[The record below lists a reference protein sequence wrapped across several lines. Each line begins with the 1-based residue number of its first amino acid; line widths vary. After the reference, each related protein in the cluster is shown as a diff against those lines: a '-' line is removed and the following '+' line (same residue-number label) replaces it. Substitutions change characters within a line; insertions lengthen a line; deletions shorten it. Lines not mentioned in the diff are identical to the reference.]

1 MFEIDHSAARGMMCP
16 RRLIVFKHDSEFGK
30 IVFKHD
36 SEFGNAPSFQLF
48 DLVHVVQK
56 DPSKP
61 ARSFSDYEVKV
72 DDIHLPNGVQL
83 IDML

>member
-16 RRLIVFKHDSEFGK
+16 RRL

-72 DDIHLPNGVQL
+72 DDTHLPNGVEL